1 MKRRQF
7 FLLGVGTTGA
17 IVLAPY
23 LTGQAR
29 QLLASR
35 KAFSQV
41 YSSKDGLLAVDLEAS
56 YARLNLGG
64 KTAYLM
70 SYNGQVPGPR
80 LEAKPGDTVR
90 INFTN
95 NLPQPTNLHYHGLH
109 IPPTGTADNVFLKI
123 PRGEGFTYEF
133 TIPKNHPAGTFWYHP
148 HVHGFVADQVFGG
161 LSGLF
166 VVRGDLDEIPEI
178 KAAKEEFL
186 VLKDFDLD
194 NNGRIIP
201 PSEGIKMTTGR
212 TGRSIAVNNR
222 FNPTLSIPKGG
233 LLRLRILNASA
244 SRIYRLAIQEH
255 PFYII
260 ATDGGAIS
268 EPVEV
273 KELPLIPGERVEVL
287 IRGDR
292 EPGQYRLLNL
302 PPKRGEMGMM
312 RGNMMCG
319 DMMNHGMMCGGM
331 SEEYSTTLATVTYS
345 GSVPALP
352 LPDQL
357 IPIEA
362 LPEPQ
367 RVRRFEFSHEMV
379 RGLGMAFLIN
389 GKMFE
394 GDRIDTR
401 VRLNTVEDWEL
412 VNLAHQDHPFHVHV
426 NQFQVISRNGK
437 QLPYL
442 AWKDVVSVAPGE
454 TVRCRQRFEKYAG
467 KTVYHCHI
475 LDHEDLGMMGILE
488 LLGYTKPKFT

>member
-7 FLLGVGTTGA
+7 FLLGAGTTGA
-17 IVLAPY
+17 IVLASY

-29 QLLASR
+29 QLLTSK
-35 KAFSQV
+35 KAFSRV
-41 YSSKDGLLAVDLEAS
+41 YNSKDGLLSVDLEAS
-56 YARLNLGG
+56 YTRLNLGG
-64 KTAYLM
+64 KSAYLM

-109 IPPTGTADNVFLKI
+109 IPPTGRADNVFLKI
-123 PRGEGFTYEF
+123 PRGESFAYEF

-148 HVHGFVADQVFGG
+148 HVHGFVAEQVFGG

-194 NNGRIIP
+194 SNGRIKP
-201 PSEGIKMTTGR
+201 PSQEIKMTTGR
-212 TGRSIAVNNR
+212 MGKAIAVNEG
-222 FNPTLSIPKGG
+222 FNPTLSIPKEG

-244 SRIYRLAIQEH
+244 SRIYRLAIEDH

-260 ATDGGAIS
+260 ATDGGSIS
-268 EPVEV
+268 EPIEV
-273 KELPLIPGERVEVL
+273 KELRLTPGERFEVL
-287 IRGDR
+287 VRGDR

-302 PPKRGEMGMM
+302 PPERGEMEMM
-312 RGNMMCG
+312 GHHE
-319 DMMNHGMMCGGM
+319 MMNHGMMHGDNK
-331 SEEYSTTLATVTYS
+331 EQHPTTLASIAYN
-345 GSVPALP
+345 GSVSTLP
-352 LPDQL
+352 LPKQL
-357 IPIEA
+357 IPIEE

-367 RVRRFEFSHEMV
+367 RVRRFEFKHAMV
-379 RGLGMAFLIN
+379 KGEGMAFLIN
-389 GKMFE
+389 DKMFAHDPLR
-394 GDRIDTR
+394 GSARSAARIDTR

-412 VNLAHQDHPFHVHV
+412 VNKAHQDHPFHVHV
-426 NQFQVISRNGK
+426 NRFQVISRNGK
-437 QLPYL
+437 QAPYL

-454 TVRCRQRFEKYAG
+454 TVRCRQRYEKYAG

-475 LDHEDLGMMGILE
+475 LDHEDLGMMGIM
-488 LLGYTKPKFT
+488 KIQ